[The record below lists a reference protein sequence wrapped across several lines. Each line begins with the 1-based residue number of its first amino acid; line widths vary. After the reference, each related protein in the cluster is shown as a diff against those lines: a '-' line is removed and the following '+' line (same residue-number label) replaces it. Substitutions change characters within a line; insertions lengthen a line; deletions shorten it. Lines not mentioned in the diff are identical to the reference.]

1 VTQFKTPTFN
11 QLRRRLL
18 SEYPLS
24 LLSGY
29 LWMAANIIAQL
40 ILVPIYLHSLGAAGF
55 GVLVLILAMIAYVNA
70 GVGWLSGG
78 LQRILGETFS
88 TKNYAGFVQ
97 AIDVGKIIL
106 LAYGTAAVLLGVGTL
121 AFLGHTRVPLGTAI
135 VAGIFLLASYEASI
149 ERLALIA
156 AARLVAVN
164 LLQFAQVVAYAIS
177 VVFVLR
183 AGGGLLGV
191 FACHLGSVLV
201 ARILLPLSWQSAR
214 PTAKHSV
221 VPPRPLLARLT
232 GRMGGGY
239 LVASVLTLTSQ
250 SDVLLIGWLGG
261 AEVAARYALIWKIAE
276 VGVNAL
282 WRISE
287 SWSPI
292 LIRMD
297 ATNEHEILVRQYRH
311 IVALLLVTAIPA
323 GLVYALLGPWVTM
336 LWLGAEQAPKDQLGF
351 VLAGA
356 GIVWLGLARL
366 PAIMSYSLARFR
378 LWAGIAS
385 VEMAARLAL
394 TVAFYPR
401 FGYLAPLVALN
412 IVHVCGIAAA
422 YQWAGW
428 RLLAGRA

>member
-1 VTQFKTPTFN
+1 VTQFQIPTFN
-11 QLRRRLL
+11 QLRRRLF

-40 ILVPIYLHSLGAAGF
+40 ILVPIYLRSLGTAGF
-55 GVLVLILAMIAYVNA
+55 GVLVLMLAMINYA
-70 GVGWLSGG
+70 GAGIGWLSGG

-88 TKNYAGFVQ
+88 TKNYVGFVQ

-106 LAYGTAAVLLGVGTL
+106 LAYGVAAASLGVGIV
-121 AFLGHTRVPLGTAI
+121 AFLGYTRVPLGAA
-135 VAGIFLLASYEASI
+135 VAAGVFLLATYEASI

-156 AARLVAVN
+156 AARLTAVN
-164 LLQFAQVVAYAIS
+164 LLQFAQVVVYAIS
-177 VVFVLR
+177 VVLVLR

-191 FACHLGSVLV
+191 FACQLGSVLV
-201 ARILLPLSWQSAR
+201 ARILLPLSWQDAR
-214 PTAKHSV
+214 PTGKHSV
-221 VPPRPLLARLT
+221 GSPRALLARLT

-239 LVASVLTLTSQ
+239 LVASVLVLTSQ
-250 SDVLLIGWLGG
+250 SDVLVIGWLGG
-261 AEVAARYALIWKIAE
+261 ADVAARYALIWKIAE

-297 ATNEHEILVRQYRH
+297 ATDAHAILVRQYRH
-311 IVALLLVTAIPA
+311 IVVLLLATAVPA
-323 GLVYALLGPWVTM
+323 GLAYAVLGPWVTM
-336 LWLGAEQAPKDQLGF
+336 LWLGAEHAPKDQLGF

-366 PAIMSYSLARFR
+366 PAIMAHSLARFR

-385 VEMAARLAL
+385 VEMASRVAL
-394 TVAFYPR
+394 TVALYPY

-412 IVHVCGIAAA
+412 VVHVCGIAAA

-428 RLLAGRA
+428 RLLAGRK

>member
-1 VTQFKTPTFN
+1 MSTFN

-55 GVLVLILAMIAYVNA
+55 GVLVLILALITYANV

-97 AIDVGKIIL
+97 AVDVGKIIL
-106 LAYGTAAVLLGVGTL
+106 VAYSAAAALLGIGVV
-121 AFLGHTRVPLGTAI
+121 AFLGHTLVPLGAAI
-135 VAGIFLLASYEASI
+135 VAGVFLVASYETSI
-149 ERLALIA
+149 ERLALTA
-156 AARLVAVN
+156 ATRLVAVN
-164 LLQFAQVVAYAIS
+164 LLQFVQVVVYAIS
-177 VVFVLR
+177 VVLVLR

-191 FACHLGSVLV
+191 FACQLGSVLV
-201 ARILLPLSWQSAR
+201 ARILLPLCWQGTR

-221 VPPRPLLARLT
+221 STPRPLLTRLT

-239 LVASVLTLTSQ
+239 FLSAALMLTSQ

-297 ATNEHEILVRQYRH
+297 ATNEHAILERQYRH
-311 IVALLLVTAIPA
+311 IVALLLATAIPA
-323 GLVYALLGPWVTM
+323 GIAYALLGPWVTM

-356 GIVWLGLARL
+356 GMVWMGLARL
-366 PAIMSYSLARFR
+366 PSILSYSLARFR
-378 LWAGIAS
+378 LWTAIAC
-385 VEMAARLAL
+385 VEVAARLAL

-412 IVHVCGIAAA
+412 VVHVCGIAAA
-422 YQWAGW
+422 YQWTGW
-428 RLLAGRA
+428 RLISKKS

>member
-1 VTQFKTPTFN
+1 MT
-11 QLRRRLL
+11 
-18 SEYPLS
+18 
-24 LLSGY
+24 
-29 LWMAANIIAQL
+29 
-40 ILVPIYLHSLGAAGF
+40 
-55 GVLVLILAMIAYVNA
+55 
-70 GVGWLSGG
+70 
-78 LQRILGETFS
+78 
-88 TKNYAGFVQ
+88 
-97 AIDVGKIIL
+97 
-106 LAYGTAAVLLGVGTL
+106 
-121 AFLGHTRVPLGTAI
+121 
-135 VAGIFLLASYEASI
+135 
-149 ERLALIA
+149 
-156 AARLVAVN
+156 
-164 LLQFAQVVAYAIS
+164 
-177 VVFVLR
+177 
-183 AGGGLLGV
+183 
-191 FACHLGSVLV
+191 
-201 ARILLPLSWQSAR
+201 
-214 PTAKHSV
+214 
-221 VPPRPLLARLT
+221 PRPLLARLT

-239 LVASVLTLTSQ
+239 LVASVLLLTSQ

-297 ATNEHEILVRQYRH
+297 ATNEHAILVRQYRH
-311 IVALLLVTAIPA
+311 IIVLLLATAIPA
-323 GLVYALLGPWVTM
+323 GLAYALLGPWVTV

-412 IVHVCGIAAA
+412 VVHVCGIAAA

-428 RLLAGRA
+428 RLISKK